1 MKVFFI
7 VLLFFNML
15 LASDGCNPIISKK
28 DFPIETIN
36 KILSQPNSDYCRPLQ
51 VGSLKN
57 FSISRKDSPTTVPHK
72 YQLERINESEYKIKF
87 NIVFKDDP
95 KTKIYSTKARAY
107 SFVWRK
113 FANECLAKLGN
124 KIKGPNGEILKLEVE
139 ESVDIS
145 TVPQIVVNLKDAG
158 RAHSRE
164 WIKDMP
170 CATVVHELL
179 HVTGLVDEYEE
190 KQIGIKLNPKTGKY
204 SYVKVDADL
213 PAYDC
218 RVWAQSPAIMSSQE
232 EKWRQVFA
240 PWQAKTSLCVCG
252 EIESICKEYFEERK
266 KLYEPYSLGKEGPIM
281 ELPVELRKF
290 PSECANGFKMYPG
303 IESTS
308 NIYEDEKNNTYMGAV
323 LDLPK
328 DLPSN
333 FWDNK
338 IIIQH
343 FQKRTDSEMGSILDE
358 KHWNAIIYPGC
369 YAKNQAYYKESLNAY
384 RTSMSHGGK
393 GCL

>member
-1 MKVFFI
+1 
-7 VLLFFNML
+7 
-15 LASDGCNPIISKK
+15 
-28 DFPIETIN
+28 
-36 KILSQPNSDYCRPLQ
+36 
-51 VGSLKN
+51 
-57 FSISRKDSPTTVPHK
+57 
-72 YQLERINESEYKIKF
+72 
-87 NIVFKDDP
+87 
-95 KTKIYSTKARAY
+95 
-107 SFVWRK
+107 
-113 FANECLAKLGN
+113 
-124 KIKGPNGEILKLEVE
+124 
-139 ESVDIS
+139 
-145 TVPQIVVNLKDAG
+145 
-158 RAHSRE
+158 
-164 WIKDMP
+164 
-170 CATVVHELL
+170 
-179 HVTGLVDEYEE
+179 
-190 KQIGIKLNPKTGKY
+190 
-204 SYVKVDADL
+204 
-213 PAYDC
+213 
-218 RVWAQSPAIMSSQE
+218 
-232 EKWRQVFA
+232 
-240 PWQAKTSLCVCG
+240 
-252 EIESICKEYFEERK
+252 
-266 KLYEPYSLGKEGPIM
+266 M

-338 IIIQH
+338 MIIQQ